1 MKPIQIVLTV
11 CAALLACGPLVPVAF
26 AQDQTF
32 CPLLKRA
39 IEAKPKGFANL
50 KVKPFHGST
59 KEWDAR
65 VKLPGTQFC
74 RVDQNRKIFNCWLT
88 GLSGSWTAEQA
99 GALKNNLTA
108 CLGQPASPEKTDD
121 MTASQRTTLAWE
133 SDGARIELVTRIGK
147 TKPEK
152 HSVFVYVR

>member
-1 MKPIQIVLTV
+1 MKPIKIVLSASAV
-11 CAALLACGPLVPVAF
+11 FVLLAAAVPSAQ
-26 AQDQTF
+26 AQDSF

-39 IEAKPKGFANL
+39 IDAKPKGFANL
-50 KVKPFHGST
+50 KIKPFHGST

-108 CLGQPASPEKTDD
+108 CLGQPTAPEKTDD
-121 MTASQRTTLAWE
+121 MAGSRRTALAWE
-133 SDGARIELVTRIGK
+133 SDGARIELVTRIGRA
-147 TKPEK
+147 KPEK

>member
-1 MKPIQIVLTV
+1 MTTIYTVIRACAVL
-11 CAALLACGPLVPVAF
+11 ALMAVPASAI
-26 AQDQTF
+26 AQDATF

-39 IEAKPKGFANL
+39 IEAKPKEFASL
-50 KVKPFHGST
+50 KVKPFHGET

-74 RVDQNRKIFNCWLT
+74 RIDTNRKLYNCWIT
-88 GLSGSWTAEQA
+88 GLSASWTNEQA
-99 GALKNNLTA
+99 ASLKTALTA
-108 CLGQPASPEKTDD
+108 CLGAPPAPENTEDLPG
-121 MTASQRTTLAWE
+121 ARRTTLAWD

>member
-1 MKPIQIVLTV
+1 MKSIHCVLGMSI
-11 CAALLACGPLVPVAF
+11 LLAMSCANTAQ
-26 AQDQTF
+26 AQDNAF

-74 RVDQNRKIFNCWLT
+74 RVDPNRKIFNCWAT
-88 GLSGSWTAEQA
+88 GLSASWTAEQSA
-99 GALKNNLTA
+99 ALKANLTT
-108 CLGQPASPEKTDD
+108 CLGQPAAPEKTDD
-121 MTASQRTTLAWE
+121 MAASRRTLLAWE
-133 SDGARIELVTRIGK
+133 SDGARIELVTRVGK
-147 TKPEK
+147 AKPEK

>member
-1 MKPIQIVLTV
+1 MKAIHSVL
-11 CAALLACGPLVPVAF
+11 CAIAVLALASAVPARAQEGP
-26 AQDQTF
+26 F

-39 IEAKPKGFANL
+39 IDAKPKGFANL
-50 KVKPFHGST
+50 KIKPFHGST

-74 RVDQNRKIFNCWLT
+74 RVDQNRKLYNCWAT
-88 GLSGSWTAEQA
+88 GLSSGWTVEQSA
-99 GALKNNLTA
+99 SLKNNLTT
-108 CLGQPASPEKTDD
+108 CLGAPSVAEKTED
-121 MTASQRTTLAWE
+121 MASSHRTTLAWD

-147 TKPEK
+147 GKPEK